1 MTKPAA
7 SANPIVIGIDVGGPK
22 KGLHAVAL
30 HGGQYH
36 DKLATCKVD
45 EMVRWCRLL
54 GATAIAID
62 APCAW
67 STDGRGRPAERE
79 LMKEKIWCFSSPLRS
94 KAIAHPK
101 NYYGWMLFGEEL
113 YQGLKRTHPITN
125 VWPPTMER
133 FCFET
138 FPHAITWHLRGGN
151 ATGRKKRVQRRQ
163 ALEELGIRTESMTN
177 IDTLDAALC
186 AYTAHLSALNK
197 ATHRYGEGGTGFIIV
212 PPMRPA

>member
-1 MTKPAA
+1 MPM
-7 SANPIVIGIDVGGPK
+7 VIGIDVGGRK

-30 HGGQYH
+30 RGGQYH

-45 EMVRWCRLL
+45 EMVRWCRIL

-62 APCAW
+62 APCGW

-113 YQGLKRTHPITN
+113 YQALKGTHPITT
-125 VWPPTMER
+125 VWPPVRER
-133 FCFET
+133 YSFET
-138 FPHAITWHLRGGN
+138 FPHAITWHLIGGN
-151 ATGRKKRVQRRQ
+151 ATARKKHVQRRK
-163 ALEELGIRTESMTN
+163 ALQDLGIRTESMTN

-186 AYTAHLSALNK
+186 AYTAHLSTLNK